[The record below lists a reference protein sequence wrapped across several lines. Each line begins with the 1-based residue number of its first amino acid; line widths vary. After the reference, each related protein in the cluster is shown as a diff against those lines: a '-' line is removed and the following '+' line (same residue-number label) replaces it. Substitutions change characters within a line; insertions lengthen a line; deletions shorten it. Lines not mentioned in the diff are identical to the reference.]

1 MLRVLSPMLALGLLA
16 LGLIACSSPSECPPC
31 TTPTLDTPRPVD
43 PDTSATSGDT
53 PEPAPAQAESLT
65 VVADDGHELRLWR
78 IAPAGPARGAIV
90 LVHGRTWSGLP
101 DFDLRVADD
110 RSRSLMD
117 RLREQG
123 YVSYALDLRGYGGTE
138 RDASGWLEPDR
149 AAEDLASALAFV
161 REREGKP
168 ADLLGWSFGALV
180 SQLCVQRHPE
190 AARSLILYGYPRDP
204 DVRTPVQTSKGE
216 PPRKPN
222 SEAAAASDFI
232 TPDTITDEA
241 IAAYVRAA
249 LAADPIK
256 ADWRAVHEF
265 DALDSATITIPTLV
279 IHGVGDPIAVPLW
292 QAKLFTRLEQP
303 DKQWVVIPNADHA
316 AHLEQPERFA
326 AALLAFVEHQR

>member
-1 MLRVLSPMLALGLLA
+1 MLRALPFALA

-31 TTPTLDTPRPVD
+31 TTPTLDAAESAPVD
-43 PDTSATSGDT
+43 ANPASSDIAEPTAPEAE
-53 PEPAPAQAESLT
+53 PEPLT
-65 VVADDGHELRLWR
+65 LTADDGHSLRIWR
-78 IAPAGPARGAIV
+78 LAPEGTPRGTIV

-117 RLREQG
+117 QLREHG

-161 REREGKP
+161 HEREGAS
-168 ADLLGWSFGALV
+168 ADLLGWSYGALI

-204 DVRTPVQTSKGE
+204 DARTPVQASKGE
-216 PPRKPN
+216 PSRQPN
-222 SEAAAASDFI
+222 SAAAAASDFI
-232 TPDTITDEA
+232 TPETITDEA

-249 LAADPIK
+249 LAADPVK
-256 ADWRAVHEF
+256 VDWRAIHQF
-265 DALDSATITIPTLV
+265 GALEPATITIPTLV
-279 IHGVGDPIAVPLW
+279 IHGVRDPIAQPLW
-292 QAKLFTRLEQP
+292 QAKLFTRIEQP

-316 AHLEQPERFA
+316 AHLEQPARFL
-326 AALLAFVEHQR
+326 AALLAFVQQPR